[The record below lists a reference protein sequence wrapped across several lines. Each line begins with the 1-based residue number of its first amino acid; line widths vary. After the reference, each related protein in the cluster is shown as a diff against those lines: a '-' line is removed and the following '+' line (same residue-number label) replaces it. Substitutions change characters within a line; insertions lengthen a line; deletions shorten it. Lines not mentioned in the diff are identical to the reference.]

1 MKYLMSFISR
11 TQFRCATQNKNSDE
25 KGNNTTSKKDKK
37 NE

>member
-11 TQFRCATQNKNSDE
+11 TQFRCATLNKNSDE
-25 KGNNTTSKKDKK
+25 KVNNSTSKIDKK